1 MTMQH
6 VELHFLHAFGVVGQ
20 LSKNITLDDVNFRN
34 YEGSGRTGVGSAD
47 FVQMSGCGGTIRIVN
62 STFEDPQDDPI
73 NIHGTFLQVTERIS
87 DNKFKVHYQHHETSG
102 FPNYYVGD
110 EVEFV
115 SLYIY

>member
-1 MTMQH
+1 MK
-6 VELHFLHAFGVVGQ
+6 EA
-20 LSKNITLDDVNFRN
+20 
-34 YEGSGRTGVGSAD
+34 EEAGVGSAD

-115 SLYIY
+115 SKGTLLPIDGAKQK

>member
-1 MTMQH
+1 MK
-6 VELHFLHAFGVVGQ
+6 EAEEPA
-20 LSKNITLDDVNFRN
+20 LD
-34 YEGSGRTGVGSAD
+34 SAD

-110 EVEFV
+110 EVELFLREHCFQ
-115 SLYIY
+115 STGQKQK